1 MPGAVAGIVSG
12 GLLVLVWDYVPLMEN
27 ADGAMVSIGTATGI
41 YSLLVGF
48 FVSLICIVAVSLCT
62 KAPDAEIVKE
72 FEDVA
77 NNKIEL

>member
-12 GLLVLVWDYVPLMEN
+12 GLLVLVWDYIPMIS
-27 ADGAMVSIGTATGI
+27 DGAGSLQTIGAATGI

-48 FVSLICIVAVSLCT
+48 FVSLICIILVSLVT
-62 KAPDAEIVKE
+62 KEPDAQIVKE

-77 NNKIEL
+77 DKSVEI